1 MKISLPTTVDKV
13 VAGDAGT
20 SVDNPIDALII
31 GAGPSGMVS
40 LRNLLRDDPP
50 LSVLAVE
57 RQAVPGGIWTGH
69 IPEYSTLQDLVV
81 EYECHGVK
89 FPRREPQRRA
99 SRDQVAEFCEAY
111 FQEFHLKQHVLWQ
124 HNVTHVEMVKPMLHK
139 VDLSPLVEGLEKSVS
154 RTVYTRSVLLCT
166 GHNMFPYMPKFPGQ
180 ETATFPII
188 HNNNIR
194 EAKDIPTSDVL
205 IVGAGPSAMDII
217 QQACLNQNATNVHVV
232 ARSPHWGAPDMW
244 WPSLWRFG
252 WTDLH
257 LCRVLYRVLPIFVV
271 DSILYFIH
279 FIWALIQGVPEW
291 RPPFHEG
298 ASAKVGLILRSHL
311 VPAYKNGQFKIHNGC
326 SIKLIDGDTVTLS
339 NGTVL
344 KPKMFVA
351 ATGWSTDSS
360 YLPEGCEAGE
370 YDSLAAADAERP
382 LYLRF
387 YDQDYPG
394 IFYISVAAGFITYT
408 ENASFLSQAVNQILR
423 GTWTPPSAEEIKKS
437 NKEVTLHH
445 IALPGLIE
453 NDLEAAGFQDLR
465 GKNYR

>member
-1 MKISLPTTVDKV
+1 MKSSTPNTVDKV
-13 VAGDAGT
+13 VSGDAGT
-20 SVDNPIDALII
+20 SAENPIDALII

-40 LRNLLRDDPP
+40 LRNLLRDEPP
-50 LSVLAVE
+50 LSVLAIE
-57 RQAVPGGIWTGH
+57 RQEGPGGIWTGH
-69 IPEYSTLQDLVV
+69 IPEYSTLQDLVC

-111 FQEFHLKQHVLWQ
+111 FKEFHLHEHVLWQ
-124 HNVTHVEMVKPMLHK
+124 HDVAHVEMVKPMLHK
-139 VDLSPLVEGLEKSVS
+139 VDLRPFVEGLEKPVS
-154 RTVYTRSVLLCT
+154 RTVYTRSVLVCT
-166 GHNMFPYMPKFPGQ
+166 GHNQVPYMPKFPGQ

-194 EAKDIPTSDVL
+194 DPKELPNSDIVV
-205 IVGAGPSAMDII
+205 VGAGPSAMDII
-217 QQACLNQNATNVHVV
+217 QQACLTNESENVHLV

-244 WPSLWRFG
+244 WPSLWKFG

-298 ASAKVGLILRSHL
+298 ASAKVGYILRSHL
-311 VPAYKNGQFKIHNGC
+311 VPAYKKGQFKIHNGC
-326 SIKLIDGDTVTLS
+326 GIKNIDGDKVILS
-339 NGTVL
+339 NGTIL
-344 KPKMFVA
+344 TPKMFVA
-351 ATGWSTDSS
+351 ATGWSTESS

-370 YDSLAAADAERP
+370 YDSLAAADIERP

-408 ENASFLSQAVNQILR
+408 ENASYLSQAVNQILR
-423 GTWTPPSAEEIKKS
+423 GTWTPPSEDAIKK
-437 NKEVTLHH
+437 NTKEVVLHH
-445 IALPGLIE
+445 ITLPGLIE
-453 NDLEAAGFQDLR
+453 NDLEAAGFKDLR